1 MCSRITLGAALE
13 SRQESAAALRAQ
25 PACSECPPAK
35 VDLVTIEP
43 MTQ

>member
-1 MCSRITLGAALE
+1 MCAVGLPTLGAALA

-35 VDLVTIEP
+35 VDLV
-43 MTQ
+43 MYH